1 MNRLSDDHH
10 RSADFAP
17 LTPCAP
23 SGLIGMFDSGVG
35 GLSVLRAVR
44 ARLPDASFIY
54 LGDGAYAPYGQRT
67 AAQVV
72 ARCESVVE
80 HLIEHGARLIVVA
93 CNTATVLAI
102 ATLRARWPTLHFVGV
117 EPGIKPAIAAT
128 RSRRIAV
135 MATSATVASARV
147 RQLIQHHGAGIFVHL
162 QACPGLA
169 TAIENGV
176 LDGPELHEIL
186 SSSCA
191 SVRVAEVDTVV
202 LGCTHYPFVADPIR
216 QLLDP
221 GVTLIDTA
229 TAIAERV
236 ASLWE
241 PIAGAGVGTRTAPS
255 VRLQNTGATQTMRL
269 LLQRCPGLS
278 DHPIE
283 QLNGGLLEAKFAAC

>member
-1 MNRLSDDHH
+1 MNRLSVDHP
-10 RSADFAP
+10 SAADLLAS
-17 LTPCAP
+17 TPCAP
-23 SGLIGMFDSGVG
+23 SDLIGMFDSGVG

-44 ARLPDASFIY
+44 ARLSHASFIY

-67 AAQVV
+67 AEQVV
-72 ARCESVVE
+72 TRSESVVE

-102 ATLRARWPTLHFVGV
+102 ARLRERWPALHFVGV

-147 RQLIQHHGAGIFVHL
+147 RQLIDHHGAGVFVHL

-176 LDGPELHEIL
+176 LDGSELHEIL

-191 SVRVAEVDTVV
+191 SVRRAEVDTVV

-236 ASLWE
+236 AFLWE
-241 PIAGAGVGTRTAPS
+241 PTARARTAPS

-269 LLQRCPGLS
+269 LLQRCPGLG

-283 QLNGGLLEAKFAAC
+283 HLDGGLLESKFAAC

>member
-1 MNRLSDDHH
+1 
-10 RSADFAP
+10 
-17 LTPCAP
+17 
-23 SGLIGMFDSGVG
+23 MFDSGVG
-35 GLSVLRAVR
+35 GLSVLRAVH
-44 ARLPDASFIY
+44 ARLPYASFIY

-67 AAQVV
+67 TAQVI

-102 ATLRARWPTLHFVGV
+102 AALRERWPTLHFVGV

-147 RQLIQHHGAGIFVHL
+147 QQLIRHHAAGTFVHL

-176 LDGPELHEIL
+176 IDGTELHEVL
-186 SSSCA
+186 ASCCA
-191 SVRVAEVDTVV
+191 SVRDADVDTVV
-202 LGCTHYPFVADPIR
+202 LGCTHYPFVADHIR

-229 TAIAERV
+229 TAIAQRV

-241 PIAGAGVGTRTAPS
+241 PQAAPRAAPS
-255 VRLQNTGATQTMRL
+255 VRLQNTGTTQTMRL
-269 LLQRCPGLS
+269 LLRRCPGLGYL
-278 DHPIE
+278 PIE
-283 QLNGGLLEAKFAAC
+283 QLNADSLDAKVAVS

>member
-1 MNRLSDDHH
+1 
-10 RSADFAP
+10 
-17 LTPCAP
+17 
-23 SGLIGMFDSGVG
+23 MFDSGVG

-44 ARLPDASFIY
+44 ARLPGASFIY

-67 AAQVV
+67 AAQVM

-80 HLIEHGARLIVVA
+80 HLVGHGARLIVVA

-102 ATLRARWPTLHFVGV
+102 SALRERWPTLHFVGV
-117 EPGIKPAIAAT
+117 EPGIKPAIGAT

-135 MATSATVASARV
+135 MATTATVASARV
-147 RQLIQHHGAGIFVHL
+147 RQLIQHHAAGAFVHL

-176 LDGPELHEIL
+176 LDGSELHEVL
-186 SSSCA
+186 SGCCA
-191 SVRVAEVDTVV
+191 SVRTAAVDTVV

-229 TAIAERV
+229 IAIAERV

-241 PIAGAGVGTRTAPS
+241 PQATPQGASHAAPS
-255 VRLQNTGATQTMRL
+255 MRLQNTGATHAMRL
-269 LLQRCPGLS
+269 LLQRCPGLG
-278 DHPIE
+278 DLPIE
-283 QLNGGLLEAKFAAC
+283 RLNADSLSVKVAVS

>member
-1 MNRLSDDHH
+1 
-10 RSADFAP
+10 
-17 LTPCAP
+17 
-23 SGLIGMFDSGVG
+23 MFDSGVG

-44 ARLPDASFIY
+44 ARLPNASFIY

-67 AAQVV
+67 TAQVI
-72 ARCESVVE
+72 ARCESVVQ
-80 HLIEHGARLIVVA
+80 HLIEQGARLIVVA

-102 ATLRARWPTLHFVGV
+102 ATLRERWPTLHFVGV

-128 RSRRIAV
+128 RSGRIAV

-147 RQLIQHHGAGIFVHL
+147 RQLIDRHGAGIFVHL

-176 LDGPELHEIL
+176 LDGSELHEVL
-186 SSSCA
+186 ASCCA
-191 SVRVAEVDTVV
+191 SVRDADVDTVV
-202 LGCTHYPFVADPIR
+202 LGCTHYPFVAGPIR

-221 GVTLIDTA
+221 GVTLVDTA
-229 TAIAERV
+229 TAIAQRV

-241 PIAGAGVGTRTAPS
+241 PHTRADEAPN

-269 LLQRCPGLS
+269 LLQRCPGLG

-283 QLNGGLLEAKFAAC
+283 QLNDGLLEAKFAAC

>member
-1 MNRLSDDHH
+1 
-10 RSADFAP
+10 
-17 LTPCAP
+17 
-23 SGLIGMFDSGVG
+23 
-35 GLSVLRAVR
+35 
-44 ARLPDASFIY
+44 
-54 LGDGAYAPYGQRT
+54 
-67 AAQVV
+67 
-72 ARCESVVE
+72 
-80 HLIEHGARLIVVA
+80 
-93 CNTATVLAI
+93 
-102 ATLRARWPTLHFVGV
+102 
-117 EPGIKPAIAAT
+117 
-128 RSRRIAV
+128 
-135 MATSATVASARV
+135 MATSATVVSARV
-147 RQLIQHHGAGIFVHL
+147 RQLIDRHGEGIFVHL

-169 TAIENGV
+169 TAIEHGV

-191 SVRVAEVDTVV
+191 SVRGAEVDTVV

-241 PIAGAGVGTRTAPS
+241 QHVGAREAPS

-269 LLQRCPGLS
+269 LLHRCPGLG

-283 QLNGGLLEAKFAAC
+283 RLNDGLLEAKFAAG